1 MTDQDLAFAPIA
13 RQAELIRAGETSSR
27 ALVELYLER
36 IGRLNPR
43 LNAFRA
49 VYGERAL
56 AEADQAQAR
65 LKGGDDRPLLGVP
78 LAIKDN
84 VDVAGDVTTHGTD
97 AYGEP
102 AREDAEIVR
111 RVRAAGAVVIGRTMV
126 PPLCAL
132 PVTES
137 PTWGVTHNP
146 WDPERSP
153 GGSSGGSA
161 AAVAAGLVGAAMGSD
176 GGGSIRMPAAWC
188 GLFGLKP
195 QRGRVSTAPLPD
207 HWHGMSSLGWV
218 TRTVGD
224 TALLLD
230 VTSGAAEGDRDR
242 PPAPDRPFAEA
253 AAQPPDRLRV
263 SYTLKHPPGTVVAL
277 DEDPRRAVLETADLL
292 RSLGHDVSERD
303 PDYGSEAWAA
313 TVRVLR
319 GIADEA
325 RTLPRYERLDRRWKR
340 VVALAGAIPDSLLER
355 ARAAEASA
363 LAMVDRYFA
372 DCDVLLTP
380 VAPTAAVATGRWEGR
395 GALWTLNGAGR
406 LVAYTVP
413 WNFTGQ
419 PAAAVPAG
427 TTAGGLPLSVQL
439 VGRPNDEATVLSLAA
454 QLESERPWTDR
465 RPPGFEE

>member
-1 MTDQDLAFAPIA
+1 MPDDALAFAPIA
-13 RQAELIRAGETSSR
+13 RQAELIRAGEVSSR
-27 ALVELYLER
+27 ELVDLYLER
-36 IGRLNPR
+36 IERLNPR
-43 LNAFRA
+43 LNAWRA
-49 VYGERAL
+49 VYGERAR
-56 AEADQAQAR
+56 AEADQAAAR
-65 LKGGDDRPLLGVP
+65 LKGGDERPLLGVP
-78 LAIKDN
+78 IAIKDN

-97 AYGEP
+97 AYGPP

-137 PTWGVTHNP
+137 PAFGVTRNP
-146 WDPERSP
+146 WDQERSP

-207 HWHGMSSLGWV
+207 HWHGMSSLGWI

-230 VTSGAAEGDRDR
+230 LTSGSTPVDRDR
-242 PPAPDRPFAEA
+242 PPAPERPFAQA
-253 AAQPPDRLRV
+253 AAQPPGRLRV
-263 SYTLKHPPGTVVAL
+263 SYTLKHPPGTVVPL
-277 DEDPRRAVLETADLL
+277 DEEARRAVLDTAQLL
-292 RSLGHDVSERD
+292 RSLGHDVAERD
-303 PDYGSEAWAA
+303 PDYGTEAWAA

-319 GIADEA
+319 GIAQEA
-325 RTLPRYERLDRRWKR
+325 RTLPRYERLDRRWR
-340 VVALAGAIPDSLLER
+340 RIVTLAEAIPDSVLER
-355 ARAAEASA
+355 ARAAEGSA
-363 LAMVDRYFA
+363 RATMECAFA
-372 DCDVLLTP
+372 HCDVLLTP
-380 VAPTAAVATGRWEGR
+380 SAPMPAVPTGRWEGR
-395 GALWTLNGAGR
+395 GAGWTIYGAGR

-413 WNFTGQ
+413 WNLTGQ
-419 PAAAVPAG
+419 PAAALPAG
-427 TTAGGLPLSVQL
+427 ATPGGLPLSVQL

-454 QLESERPWTDR
+454 QVEAERPWAEH
-465 RPPGFEE
+465 RPPGFA

>member
-1 MTDQDLAFAPIA
+1 VPDDALAFTPIA
-13 RQAELIRAGETSSR
+13 RQAELIRAGEVSSR
-27 ALVELYLER
+27 ELVELYLGRIER
-36 IGRLNPR
+36 HNPR

-49 VYGERAL
+49 VSGERAL
-56 AEADQAQAR
+56 AEADQAAAR
-65 LKGGDDRPLLGVP
+65 LAGGDDRPLLGVP
-78 LAIKDN
+78 IAIKDN

-97 AYGEP
+97 AYGDP

-137 PTWGVTHNP
+137 PTFGVTRNP
-146 WDPERSP
+146 WDVERSP

-207 HWHGMSSLGWV
+207 HWHGMSSLGWI

-230 VTSGAAEGDRDR
+230 VTSGPSEVDRDR
-242 PPAPDRPFAEA
+242 PPEPDRPFAEA
-253 AAQPPDRLRV
+253 AAQAPGRLRV
-263 SYTLKHPPGTVVAL
+263 AYTFKHPPGTVVSL
-277 DEDPRRAVLETADLL
+277 DDDARRAVLDTAELL
-292 RSLGHDVSERD
+292 RSLGHEVTERD
-303 PDYGSEAWAA
+303 PEYGPEAWAA
-313 TVRVLR
+313 SVRVLR
-319 GIADEA
+319 GVAEEA
-325 RTLPRYERLDRRWKR
+325 RTLPRYERLDRRWRR
-340 VVALAGAIPDSLLER
+340 VVALAEAIPDSLLQR
-355 ARAAEASA
+355 ARAAEGSA
-363 LAMVDRYFA
+363 VATMERFFA
-372 DCDVLLTP
+372 GCDVLLTP
-380 VAPTAAVATGRWEGR
+380 SAPMPAVPTGRWEGR

-406 LVAYTVP
+406 LIAYTAP

-427 TTAGGLPLSVQL
+427 ATAGGLPLSVQV
-439 VGRPNDEATVLSLAA
+439 VGRPNDESTVLSLAA
-454 QLESERPWTDR
+454 QLESERPWADR
-465 RPPGFEE
+465 RPPDFA